1 MHCGY
6 LLKQA
11 FTSMTVQP
19 LLAFVMMVVFRSG
32 VKLMEGR
39 GKVLDPHT
47 VEVDGKKFTVGLAR
61 WMVWPCLP
69 ARPSS
74 KLLEL
79 Q

>member
-1 MHCGY
+1 
-6 LLKQA
+6 
-11 FTSMTVQP
+11 
-19 LLAFVMMVVFRSG
+19 MMVVFRSG
-32 VKLMEGR
+32 VELMEGR

-69 ARPSS
+69 LWPFS
-74 KLLEL
+74 KLLEM